1 MSRDVISFQTELC
14 PAIPVVK
21 NNKEF
26 SEYCRLLEKIDC
38 ILREGGVDF
47 EAASAY
53 LEHLESFEKRSMK
66 PAAGRRRAKYA
77 VMAMRCNIL
86 RHYLDE
92 SFVGLSRR
100 IAESQVLQ
108 KFIGVI
114 AMDEVNAPSKS
125 LLQKYSKFL
134 PAEKIS
140 ALVDKVVVLA
150 RDNHA
155 WIGLGE
161 AVSTGEIFVDACCL
175 EANIH
180 FPVDWLLLRD
190 AVRTLVKSILTIR
203 RHGLIHRIPS
213 PGSFLT
219 QINKRC
225 MDMSS
230 SRRKKDSRK
239 ERKRV
244 LREMKKIAEVV
255 RKHGRRYCNLLREN
269 WEAETDLD
277 ELSAQEIM
285 CRMENV
291 LKKLPVAVKQAHDR
305 IIGGRKT
312 ENKDKILSLY
322 DDGICVVTRGKESSE
337 VEFGNVL
344 YLAEQVDGLVVD
356 FKLYGNA
363 APGDVNQLD
372 ESLDR
377 LAVKEMCVSALAGD
391 RGFDGATTRK
401 RLAEEQIYN
410 AVCPRSREEMKKR
423 QNEQKFIVMQK
434 RRAQTEGR
442 ISIVRNGFV
451 GNPASGKSFAQRE
464 RDLAWAV
471 FSHNLWVLA
480 RLPEA
485 EEDGLLKT
493 G

>member
-1 MSRDVISFQTELC
+1 MSRDIISFQGELC

-26 SEYCRLLEKIDC
+26 SEYCRLLESIDF
-38 ILREGGVDF
+38 ILRMGGVDF
-47 EAASAY
+47 EVAATY
-53 LEHLESFEKRSMK
+53 LEHVGNHVSQNLK
-66 PAAGRRRAKYA
+66 PAARKRLAKYA
-77 VMAMRCNIL
+77 VRAMRCNIL

-100 IAESQVLQ
+100 IAESSVLQ
-108 KFIGVI
+108 RFIGVI
-114 AMDEVNAPSKS
+114 AMDEVKVPCKS

-140 ALVDKVVVLA
+140 GLVDKVVVLA

-155 WIGLGE
+155 RIRLEE
-161 AVSTGEIFVDACCL
+161 AVSTDEIFVDACCL

-203 RHGLIHRIPS
+203 RHGLFHRIPT
-213 PGSFLT
+213 PGSFMT
-219 QINKRC
+219 QINKCC

-230 SRRKKDSRK
+230 SRRKKDSKK

-255 RKHGRRYCNLLREN
+255 RKHGRRYCDLLGEH
-269 WEAETDLD
+269 WKTDTDLEED
-277 ELSAQEIM
+277 GAREIM
-285 CRMENV
+285 DRMENV
-291 LKKLPVAVKQAHDR
+291 LGKLPAAVKQAHDR
-305 IIGGRKT
+305 IIGGRQT
-312 ENKDKILSLY
+312 ENKDKMLSLY
-322 DDGICVVTRGKESSE
+322 DDGVRVVVRGKESSE

-344 YLAEQVDGLVVD
+344 YLGEQADGLVVD
-356 FKLYGNA
+356 FKLYRDA
-363 APGDVNQLD
+363 SHGDVNQLD
-372 ESLDR
+372 EGLDR
-377 LAVKEMCVSALAGD
+377 LAAKELVIRALTGD
-391 RGFDGATTRK
+391 RGFDGPTTRK
-401 RLAEEQIYN
+401 RLMEEKIYN
-410 AVCPRSREEMKKR
+410 AVCPKSREELKKR
-423 QNEQKFIVMQK
+423 QNEPQFVMLQK

-442 ISIVRNGFV
+442 IAIVRNGFV
-451 GNPASGKSFAQRE
+451 GNPASGKSFEQRE

-485 EEDGLLKT
+485 QEDELLKT

>member
-1 MSRDVISFQTELC
+1 MSQDIISFQAELC

-26 SEYCRLLEKIDC
+26 RDYCHLLENIDF

-47 EAASAY
+47 EAVTAY
-53 LEHLESFEKRSMK
+53 WEHVENHVGQGLK
-66 PAAGRRRAKYA
+66 PAARKRLAKYA
-77 VMAMRCNIL
+77 VRAMRCNIL

-92 SFVGLSRR
+92 SFIGLSRR
-100 IAESQVLQ
+100 IAESPVLQ
-108 KFIGVI
+108 RFIGVI
-114 AMDEVNAPSKS
+114 AMDEVKVPCKS

-140 ALVDKVVVLA
+140 ALVDKVVILA
-150 RDNHA
+150 RDAHTR
-155 WIGLGE
+155 IGLEE
-161 AVSTGEIFVDACCL
+161 AVSTEEIFVDACCL

-203 RHGLIHRIPS
+203 RHGLVHRIPS

-219 QINKRC
+219 QINRCC

-230 SRRKKDSRK
+230 SRRKKDSKK

-255 RKHGRRYCNLLREN
+255 RKHGRRYCDLLREK
-269 WEAETDLD
+269 WKDETDLD
-277 ELSAQEIM
+277 KLGAQEIM
-285 CRMENV
+285 DRMENV
-291 LKKLPVAVKQAHDR
+291 LGKLPAAVKQAHDR

-312 ENKDKILSLY
+312 ENKDKKLSLY
-322 DDGICVVTRGKESSE
+322 DDDICVVTRGKESSE

-344 YLAEQVDGLVVD
+344 YLAEQADGLVVD
-356 FKLYGNA
+356 FKLYRDA
-363 APGDVNQLD
+363 APGDVKQLD

-377 LAVKEMCVSALAGD
+377 LSVKDLEIRVLAGD
-391 RGFDGATTRK
+391 RGFDGPTTRN
-401 RLAEEQIYN
+401 RLMKEKIYN
-410 AVCPRSREEMKKR
+410 AICPRSREELKKR
-423 QNEQKFIVMQK
+423 QDEQKFIMMQK

-442 ISIVRNGFV
+442 IAIVRNGFV
-451 GNPASGKSFAQRE
+451 GNPASGKSFEQRE